1 MQLKRIILSLL
12 VAVMMISMA
21 VVAVSAANTT
31 VGTFDV
37 RVEAVDAEGYLPVTS
52 EGTVEAKIVV
62 TNNPGVSVATFDI
75 LFDTE
80 EIEYVSN
87 TAGDLYNLQFV
98 KSVNSKVCVATN
110 MLAEE
115 NVTEL
120 GTVVTLTFKVAESF
134 TGDKVKVDVDSVIAY
149 DETFNEV
156 PATGTTGETTCEHK
170 NVTILEA
177 QEPTCLEAGK
187 TEGKVCATCGEVLV
201 AQEEIDATGHTAGA
215 EATCTTAQTCTVCNA
230 EMAPA
235 KGHAEVGIVE
245 AFDATCAASGMTA
258 GKMCSVCNIVI
269 EKPVAVAKK
278 AHTEVTLAGVP
289 ATCTTAGLT
298 EGKMCSACKMI
309 TVEQTAIAATGHTEV
324 TLAGVPATCTT
335 AGLTEGKMCSTCK
348 MITVEQTVIA
358 ATGHTAGAAATCTA
372 AQVCTVCKAEMV
384 AAKAH
389 TEVTIEAVA
398 PSCTAAGSTEGKKCS
413 ACGVVTVAPEVVQP
427 TGHNLEEIPAVEP
440 TYSEA
445 GSTAGSKC
453 TVCNEVVDATG
464 EIPAKSLA
472 WLWVLI
478 ICVVVAGGGMAACII
493 IMKKKA

>member
-75 LFDTE
+75 LFNAE
-80 EIEYVSN
+80 ELEYVSN
-87 TAGDLYNLQFV
+87 TAGDLYKLQFV
-98 KSVNSKVCVATN
+98 KPVNSKVCVATN

-115 NVTEL
+115 DVTEI
-120 GTVVTLTFKVAESF
+120 GTVVTLTFKVTESF
-134 TGDKVKVDVDSVIAY
+134 TGDKVKIDVDNVIAY
-149 DETFNEV
+149 DATFAEV
-156 PATGTTGETTCEHK
+156 AATGTTGETTCEHK

-201 AQEEIDATGHTAGA
+201 AQEEIAATGHTAGA
-215 EATCTTAQTCTVCNA
+215 EATCTTAQTCTVCGA
-230 EMAPA
+230 EMVAA
-235 KGHAEVGIVE
+235 KGHVEAGIVE
-245 AFDATCAASGMTA
+245 AIDATCAASGMTA
-258 GKMCSVCNIVI
+258 GKMCTVCNIVI

-278 AHTEVTLAGVP
+278 AHTEVTLAGVA

-298 EGKMCSACKMI
+298 EGKMCSACNVI
-309 TVEQTAIAATGHTEV
+309 TVAQETIAATGHTEA
-324 TLAGVPATCTT
+324 TLAAVGATCTT
-335 AGLTEGKMCSTCK
+335 SGLTEGKKCSTCGA
-348 MITVEQTVIA
+348 ITV
-358 ATGHTAGAAATCTA
+358 
-372 AQVCTVCKAEMV
+372 AQEIV